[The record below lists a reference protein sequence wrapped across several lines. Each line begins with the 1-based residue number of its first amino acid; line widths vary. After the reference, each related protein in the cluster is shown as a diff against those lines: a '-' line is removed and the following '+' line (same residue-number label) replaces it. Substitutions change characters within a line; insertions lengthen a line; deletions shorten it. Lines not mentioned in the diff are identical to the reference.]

1 MKILLVKIVVPLL
14 LIQLVTA
21 YPHAGSQLHRPPPR
35 LPVGPNGKNSDNIE
49 SREKRE
55 ENQLLISPNGKDT
68 ENIES
73 RKKPSALGMVPPTD
87 SQQPPGTLPTLPPLI
102 KKLLV
107 LVDTSYQR
115 KMI

>member
-21 YPHAGSQLHRPPPR
+21 YPRTGSQLHRPPPR
-35 LPVGPNGKNSDNIE
+35 PPVGPNGKDSENIE

-55 ENQLLISPNGKDT
+55 ENKLLISPNGKDT

-73 RKKPSALGMVPPTD
+73 REKRSALGMVPPTD
-87 SQQPPGTLPTLPPLI
+87 SQLPPGTLPTLPPLI

-107 LVDTSYQR
+107 LEDTSYKR

>member
-1 MKILLVKIVVPLL
+1 MKTLLVKIVVPLL

-21 YPHAGSQLHRPPPR
+21 YPRAGSQLYRPPPR
-35 LPVGPNGKNSDNIE
+35 PPVGPNGKDRENIE

-73 RKKPSALGMVPPTD
+73 RKKPSALG
-87 SQQPPGTLPTLPPLI
+87 
-102 KKLLV
+102 
-107 LVDTSYQR
+107 
-115 KMI
+115 